1 LIMTNLMRHSFVLM
15 SMFSFSCF
23 LTENICSQV
32 LANNTYLPIM
42 FWSTLFSPAE
52 VLQVA
57 TYILWKNVPQV
68 WNQIFAFHICS
79 QFIHS
84 DKACSLGWKAMAE
97 STIHWFVVRK
107 KHYSLAEKVR
117 LIRQANRA
125 DIKKTSSHGES
136 NESNIISQLVFWNF
150 ACAFFREPQ
159 LLAM

>member
-1 LIMTNLMRHSFVLM
+1 MFVNRKKEQTSQLTLNSVHPGLIMTNLMRHSFVLM

-42 FWSTLFSPAE
+42 FWSTLFSLAE

-68 WNQIFAFHICS
+68 WNQIFAFHMC
-79 QFIHS
+79 
-84 DKACSLGWKAMAE
+84 
-97 STIHWFVVRK
+97 
-107 KHYSLAEKVR
+107 SLAEKVR